1 MMGPVHHGNLSED
14 EPADF
19 SSQIGEGRDKIRK
32 QLAELFHSSIRLD
45 DDAGEE
51 YGGELLIA
59 DRDIHEPK
67 AQKARKPCVIT

>member
-1 MMGPVHHGNLSED
+1 MSEH

-32 QLAELFHSSIRLD
+32 QLAELFKTSIRLD

-51 YGGELLIA
+51 FDGEMI
-59 DRDIHEPK
+59 DEGDIHEPK
-67 AQKARKPCVIT
+67 IQKARKRCVIM